1 MEKIRLKKNEMD
13 WLKIQ
18 KVWLI
23 KWEALSQ
30 KREDPAQK
38 KKRERLSQNTEGP
51 TQKREAL
58 TQ

>member
-30 KREDPAQK
+30 NTEVPTK
-38 KKRERLSQNTEGP
+38 KWERL
-51 TQKREAL
+51 TQ
-58 TQ
+58 